1 MCQFH
6 KNVAVMVAD
15 DPLRNSIV
23 LCALAR
29 YWIDRHLPTMAHL
42 DGYSDYEMAT
52 PAAVAALQNSGMVR
66 DLTVIA
72 DFRQSGIPVLR
83 RAVDKVV
90 NDLDLTLYSL
100 RLSSSALV
108 RTKTLNNMMVS
119 LYDGNPAE
127 GLTVKTSI
135 DNAKYD
141 PMRRAVELF
150 FQQPGVE
157 KTLESVIDGMIAEM
171 MLAAQGK
178 INPSLMRIYTHL
190 PQDLRTS
197 FGACSMHAGGAHA
210 VFCFGVPAAAAAAG
224 ATTSHA
230 VMGGLMFAA
239 APVAASVFNAAA
251 DWYRGYDFS
260 WKKMLATAGA
270 ALAVAGAI
278 NYAQHGGDHMDSA
291 KAGAFYQLDPKIQK
305 VEIAAAQTLYHR
317 LPSTLREQLDDR
329 ARAEKLSPALY
340 LIFCGGDDLSREIA
354 AFAHQARDGQKALAP
369 R

>member
-6 KNVAVMVAD
+6 KNVAAMVAD
-15 DPLRNSIV
+15 DPLRNSII

-29 YWIDRHLPTMAHL
+29 YWIDRHLPTMGHL

-52 PAAVAALQNSGMVR
+52 PAAVMALHNSGMER
-66 DLTVIA
+66 DLATIA
-72 DFRQSGIPVLR
+72 SFRQTAIPLLR
-83 RAVDKVV
+83 RAVDRVV
-90 NDLDLTLYSL
+90 HDLDLTLHSL
-100 RLSSSALV
+100 HLSTSTLV
-108 RTKTLNNMMVS
+108 RTKTVSNMMVS

-127 GLTVKTSI
+127 GLTVKSTLG
-135 DNAKYD
+135 NTKYE

-157 KTLESVIDGMIAEM
+157 KTLEPVIDGMIAEM

-210 VFCFGVPAAAAAAG
+210 VLCFGVPAVAGAAG

-239 APVAASVFNAAA
+239 APVAASAFNAAV

-260 WKKMLATAGA
+260 WKKMMATAVA

-278 NYAQHGGDHMDSA
+278 NAVQHNDDHMDSA
-291 KAGAFYQLDPKIQK
+291 KAKAFYQLDPKIQK
-305 VEIAAAQTLYHR
+305 VEMDAAQSLYQR
-317 LPSTLREQLDDR
+317 LPSGLRARLDDR
-329 ARAEKLSPALY
+329 AEAENLAPALY
-340 LIFCGGDDLSREIA
+340 LIFCGGDDLSRDIA
-354 AFAHQARDGQKALAP
+354 AFERQAQAGQKALAP
-369 R
+369 H